1 MPEEKLEE
9 IVSGSIDCIYRPW
22 EEKAENKAY
31 KEERKAE
38 IKAEKKLIEEEE
50 DAEE

>member
-1 MPEEKLEE
+1 MPEAELEK
-9 IVSGSIDCIYRPW
+9 IVTGSIDCIYRPR

-38 IKAEKKLIEEEE
+38 IKAEKKLIEEEDSE
-50 DAEE
+50 